1 MANVHSYPGDEF
13 ADKIYFDSSMPGAY
27 VYTSEELLNPFTS
40 KDSPHPALA
49 QFALQ
54 AYEWSLNGER
64 QPQQRAQYYHQLAEK
79 KLLYGQ
85 SAARRGNYYFGPNA
99 PVIAATL
106 RPRGAKPLEEVN
118 DN

>member
-13 ADKIYFDSSMPGAY
+13 ADKIYFDSSMPGSFIYAA
-27 VYTSEELLNPFTS
+27 EEVLDPWKKTAE
-40 KDSPHPALA
+40 HPALRE
-49 QFALQ
+49 FHLQ
-54 AYEWSLNGER
+54 AYDWSLNGER

-85 SAARRGNYYFGPNA
+85 SAVRRGNYYFGPNA

-106 RPRGAKPLEEVN
+106 RPRGARPLEEVN